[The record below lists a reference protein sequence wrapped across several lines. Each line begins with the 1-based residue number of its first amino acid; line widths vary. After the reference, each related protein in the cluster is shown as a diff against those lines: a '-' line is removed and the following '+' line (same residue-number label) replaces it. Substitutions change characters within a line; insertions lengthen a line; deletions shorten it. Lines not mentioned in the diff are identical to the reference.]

1 MTRDMLVVLVLLVA
15 VGGIFGTEKAAG
27 VSKSAG
33 AKADCSADQAGDP
46 NELVRTRWYAVIS
59 VLDKKNADDADKRA
73 AIDKIISPIFDF
85 GLMSK
90 LVLGRGHFSKF
101 GSSQYAK
108 FTKLFA
114 DRLKTSY
121 FDKMSLYTDE
131 KASIKPGFSKGSSF
145 YVPLDL
151 VSGSKRIEM
160 VYKLR
165 KTEACWKIYD
175 VEIQGVS
182 ILLTYRSQFDD
193 ILRSGSSVDELLS
206 RLEESLAR

>member
-1 MTRDMLVVLVLLVA
+1 MTRDLLALLILVVA
-15 VGGIFGTEKAAG
+15 VGGAFGGDKDAGGSKA
-27 VSKSAG
+27 AG
-33 AKADCSADQAGDP
+33 AKADCSGDQMGDP
-46 NELVRTRWYAVIS
+46 NELVRSKWYAVIS
-59 VLDKKNADDADKRA
+59 VLDKKDDEEADKRA

-101 GSSQYAK
+101 GSAQYAK

-114 DRLKTSY
+114 DRLKSSY

-131 KASIKPGFSKGSSF
+131 KALIKPGFFKGSSF

-165 KTEACWKIYD
+165 KTDACWKIYD
-175 VEIQGVS
+175 IEIQGVS
-182 ILLTYRSQFDD
+182 ILLTYRSQFND
-193 ILRSGSSVDELLS
+193 ILRRGSVAELLS
-206 RLEESLAR
+206 RLEESLSR